1 MQIFIHENA
10 QEMGRAAAAEGVADI
25 QRALQAGGEVSII
38 LATGA
43 SQFDML
49 ENFVTADIDFSRITA
64 FHLDEYI
71 GLPVT
76 HPASFRRYLRERVMD
91 RIPTL
96 KQFVLVE
103 GDAPD
108 AAAEIARLNAL
119 ISAHHIEVCF
129 AGIGENGHLAF
140 NDPPADFETEVPYL
154 NVQLDEACR
163 LQQMGEGW
171 FPTFDD
177 VPQRAIS
184 MGIQQILKSKKII
197 LSVPDTRKAKAAALC
212 IDGPVDTMAPAS
224 ILQRHPA
231 TSIHLDK
238 TAASLLKPR
247 G

>member
-49 ENFVTADIDFSRITA
+49 ENFVTADLEFSRITA

-96 KQFVLVE
+96 KEFVLVE

-108 AAAEIARLNAL
+108 TAAEIARLNAL
-119 ISAHHIEVCF
+119 ISAHKIEVCF

-140 NDPPADFETEVPYL
+140 NDPPADFKTEVPYL
-154 NVQLDEACR
+154 NVELDEACR

-171 FPTFDD
+171 FPTLDD

-212 IDGPVDTMAPAS
+212 IEGPVDTMAPAS

-231 TSIHLDK
+231 TSIHLD
-238 TAASLLKPR
+238 TAAASLLKKR